1 MAPEPRADDKD
12 PNPKESVIMAMKE
25 TDGKEILEKRN
36 ETDAEEQMTIATPI
50 IEEITIEELA
60 VDGICGIY

>member
-1 MAPEPRADDKD
+1 
-12 PNPKESVIMAMKE
+12 MKE

>member
-1 MAPEPRADDKD
+1 
-12 PNPKESVIMAMKE
+12 MAMKE
-25 TDGKEILEKRN
+25 TDGKEILEKRK
-36 ETDAEEQMTIATPI
+36 ETDSEDQQITATPI